1 MDKMSGAVN
10 RSRKEEIEARRKRV
24 DRIKKI
30 IILIIV
36 IFLLLPSLLCLT
48 LWVKVVQL
56 EKKLDQFADAYA
68 LQVEVDTDTQPDN
81 KAYAAD
87 IEQQLEEDGTV
98 EPEEEDQTLLEGKKV
113 YLTFDDGP
121 SENTEKIL
129 DILSEYDVKAT
140 FFVIG
145 RTEDVSKDIYQRIR
159 REGHTL
165 AMHSYT
171 HQYQK
176 IYASKNAYKRD
187 LEKLSDLLFD
197 VTGEKCKFI
206 RFPGGSSNT
215 VSKVPMKEI
224 IRYTNSEGYIYYDW
238 NVINGDATGRNLT
251 DKQMVNSVVS
261 GVKSYENSVVLMH
274 DCVGK
279 EQTVKT
285 LPLIIKKL
293 QKMNVNILPIND
305 TTTPVQ
311 HIKASD
317 VN

>member
-1 MDKMSGAVN
+1 MSGAVN
-10 RSRKEEIEARRKRV
+10 RAKKEEVEARRKRV
-24 DRIKKI
+24 NRIKKMMI
-30 IILIIV
+30 ITIV
-36 IFLLLPSLLCLT
+36 VFLLLPSLLCLT
-48 LWVKVVQL
+48 LWIKVVHL
-56 EKKLDQFADAYA
+56 EKKLDQFAEAYA
-68 LQVEVDTDTQPDN
+68 LQVDMDSYIETEN

-87 IEQQLEEDGTV
+87 VEEQQDLGEELEPGEV
-98 EPEEEDQTLLEGKKV
+98 DQTLLEGKKV

-145 RTEDVSKDIYQRIR
+145 RTDDASKDIYQRIR

>member
-1 MDKMSGAVN
+1 MSGAVN

-145 RTEDVSKDIYQRIR
+145 RTDDASKDIYQRIR

-176 IYASKNAYKRD
+176 IYASKNAYRKD
-187 LEKLSDLLFD
+187 LEQLSDLLFD

>member
-1 MDKMSGAVN
+1 MSGAMN
-10 RSRKEEIEARRKRV
+10 RARKEEIEARRKRV

-30 IILIIV
+30 VILIIV

-48 LWVKVVQL
+48 LWVKVIQL
-56 EKKLDQFADAYA
+56 EKKLDQFAEAYA
-68 LQVEVDTDTQPDN
+68 LQVDVDTETETDN

-87 IEQQLEEDGTV
+87 IEQQPEETV

-145 RTEDVSKDIYQRIR
+145 RTDDASKDLYQRIR

-176 IYASKNAYKRD
+176 IYASKNAYRKD
-187 LEKLSDLLFD
+187 LEQLSDLLFD
-197 VTGEKCKFI
+197 VTGEKCKFV

-215 VSKVPMKEI
+215 VSEIPMKEI
-224 IRYTNSEGYIYYDW
+224 IRYTNSKGYIYYDW
-238 NVINGDATGRNLT
+238 NVINGDATGRKLT

-261 GVKSYENSVVLMH
+261 GVKSYDTSVVLMH

-285 LPLIIKKL
+285 LPTVIKKL

-305 TTTPVQ
+305 TSTPVQ

>member
-1 MDKMSGAVN
+1 MSGAVD

-87 IEQQLEEDGTV
+87 IEQQPEEDGTV

-145 RTEDVSKDIYQRIR
+145 RTDDASKDIYQRIR

-176 IYASKNAYKRD
+176 IYASKNAYRKD
-187 LEKLSDLLFD
+187 LEQLSDLLFD
-197 VTGEKCKFI
+197 VTGEKCKFV

-215 VSKVPMKEI
+215 VSEIPMKEI

>member
-1 MDKMSGAVN
+1 MSGAVN

-56 EKKLDQFADAYA
+56 EKKLDQFAEAYA
-68 LQVEVDTDTQPDN
+68 LHVEVDTDTEPDN

-87 IEQQLEEDGTV
+87 IEQQPEEDGTV

-145 RTEDVSKDIYQRIR
+145 RTDDVSKDIYQRIR

-215 VSKVPMKEI
+215 VRS
-224 IRYTNSEGYIYYDW
+224 
-238 NVINGDATGRNLT
+238 L
-251 DKQMVNSVVS
+251 VS
-261 GVKSYENSVVLMH
+261 G
-274 DCVGK
+274 
-279 EQTVKT
+279 
-285 LPLIIKKL
+285 
-293 QKMNVNILPIND
+293 
-305 TTTPVQ
+305 Q
-311 HIKASD
+311 H
-317 VN
+317 

>member
-145 RTEDVSKDIYQRIR
+145 RTDDVSKDIYQRIR

>member
-1 MDKMSGAVN
+1 MSGAVN

-56 EKKLDQFADAYA
+56 EKKLDQFAEAYA

-87 IEQQLEEDGTV
+87 IEQQPEEDGTV

-145 RTEDVSKDIYQRIR
+145 RTDDASKDIYQRIR

-176 IYASKNAYKRD
+176 IYASKNAYRKD
-187 LEKLSDLLFD
+187 LEQLSDLLFD

-215 VSKVPMKEI
+215 VSEIPMKEI
-224 IRYTNSEGYIYYDW
+224 IRYTNSKGYIYYDW
-238 NVINGDATGRNLT
+238 NVINGDATGRKLT

-261 GVKSYENSVVLMH
+261 GVKSYDTSVVLMH

-285 LPLIIKKL
+285 LPTVIKKL

-305 TTTPVQ
+305 TSTPVQ